1 MISFV
6 FPREKKKEEE
16 ERGGE
21 GWGESA
27 KINIF
32 VSVVQPQEKYE
43 HIGEEIKM
51 MDLLAD
57 VCVCWCALCKCVRAH
72 VRVRACALQGFLGLL
87 QSLHC
92 SRSRRF

>member
-6 FPREKKKEEE
+6 FPQEKKK
-16 ERGGE
+16 
-21 GWGESA
+21 SA

-32 VSVVQPQEKYE
+32 ESMVQPQEIYE

-57 VCVCWCALCKCVRAH
+57 VCLCFVCLVEKSVCACVCVRA
-72 VRVRACALQGFLGLL
+72 L
-87 QSLHC
+87 QSFLAATIGALFLFMC
-92 SRSRRF
+92 VSFSELYI

>member
-6 FPREKKKEEE
+6 FPQEKK
-16 ERGGE
+16 
-21 GWGESA
+21 SA

-32 VSVVQPQEKYE
+32 VSMVQPQEKYE

-57 VCVCWCALCKCVRAH
+57 VSSMLVCVCVCLSAAEFW
-72 VRVRACALQGFLGLL
+72 LL
-87 QSLHC
+87 QSVHC
-92 SRSRRF
+92 FHSCACRF